1 MIYLLLF
8 LLIGCS
14 AETNEPLDSG
24 NRVYATP
31 RESTGVHKSLHD
43 AGDAAEVLEAQG
55 DGEVVTDAITV
66 TTEAGELDAGDAAE
80 VLEAQ
85 GDGEVVTDAITVTT
99 EAGELDAGAAADLVD
114 ACDVNG
120 TWSLR
125 IVSYSAWCFA
135 ADAPILFTLT
145 GSAPDCSLSG
155 SRTFTLPN
163 TGFGAFSGDMTYQLN
178 FVGETVTGIADVTGW
193 IEGSSIGPCQTQLTL
208 QGQKE
213 VAE

>member
-14 AETNEPLDSG
+14 AETNMLEDTDAADEPLDSG
-24 NRVYATP
+24 NRVYVTP
-31 RESTGVHKSLHD
+31 RESTGVHKSLH
-43 AGDAAEVLEAQG
+43 
-55 DGEVVTDAITV
+55 
-66 TTEAGELDAGDAAE
+66 DAGDAAE